1 MSTRSKRRAA
11 SLCGGVTR
19 IVSGGQTGADRAA
32 LEPGCSVLLHSKG
45 MQVVGLLADEADPA
59 VSVMKV
65 EHAPTE
71 TYADVG
77 GLEAQVQE
85 IKEAV
90 ELPLT
95 HPELYED
102 IGVRPPKVR
111 VLWVVGGGWRRF
123 GRIFFI
129 ISVSF
134 YLFMFT
140 VC

>member
-1 MSTRSKRRAA
+1 MSF
-11 SLCGGVTR
+11 V
-19 IVSGGQTGADRAA
+19 DRAA

-111 VLWVVGGGWRRF
+111 FCVCGWVRFSGGCMKR
-123 GRIFFI
+123 
-129 ISVSF
+129 
-134 YLFMFT
+134 
-140 VC
+140 

>member
-1 MSTRSKRRAA
+1 MSF
-11 SLCGGVTR
+11 V
-19 IVSGGQTGADRAA
+19 DRAA

-111 VLWVVGGGWRRF
+111 LWLGWFCCVGGRGLTYKLRSLPKN
-123 GRIFFI
+123 IPLI
-129 ISVSF
+129 
-134 YLFMFT
+134 YLT
-140 VC
+140 HPTPHPPSTHPTTTHRA